1 MNPMQDDELIL
12 LWQQG
17 MAAEP
22 DPAEIARLAGRA
34 SMKRFDRI
42 ISRRNFREYAVGAA
56 LLILFAWNFF
66 SGDDRTLQV
75 MAFITIVVYVAI
87 IWWYSRGRAS
97 LDPSSNAR
105 AYQAAMLLRIDRQ
118 IQLLGKIRWFG
129 VPFALLNAWL
139 IFNAPWSLIHD
150 MNASRLTGIIAILA
164 GALAVE
170 AAISIWVVW
179 LNERSR
185 WGIPW
190 LREARSRIERFY
202 RE

>member
-42 ISRRNFREYAVGAA
+42 ISRRNFREYAGGAA

-66 SGDDRTLQV
+66 RGDDRTLQV

-118 IQLLGKIRWFG
+118 IRLLSKVRWFG
-129 VPFALLNAWL
+129 IPVALLNAWL
-139 IFNAPWSLIHD
+139 IFNAPWRLLHDATATRLIFV
-150 MNASRLTGIIAILA
+150 IATLA
-164 GALAVE
+164 GSVAVQ
-170 AAISIWVVW
+170 AAIFIWIVW

-190 LREARSRIERFY
+190 LREARSRMERLY
-202 RE
+202 GE